1 MKHEFPIFS
10 RTIHG
15 KPLTYL
21 DNAAST
27 QKPLAV
33 IEAMDDCYRHH
44 YSNIHRGVHH
54 LSQQLSA
61 RDAAVRAQVARFIN
75 APRTEA
81 LAGALPRH
89 DVGVVFEGGEEDF
102 VAGFQDEFA

>member
-1 MKHEFPIFS
+1 MKNEFPIFS

-61 RDAAVRAQVARFIN
+61 RYDAVRAQAARFD
-75 APRTEA
+75 A
-81 LAGALPRH
+81 
-89 DVGVVFEGGEEDF
+89 
-102 VAGFQDEFA
+102 DELHGRIIHECAKNSYRITSAAYAS

>member
-44 YSNIHRGVHH
+44 YSNIHRGVHY

-61 RDAAVRAQVARFIN
+61 RYDAVRAQAARFVN
-75 APRTEA
+75 AARAEEIRQRW
-81 LAGALPRH
+81 GLPAPQWLKWLKP
-89 DVGVVFEGGEEDF
+89 VEK
-102 VAGFQDEFA
+102 